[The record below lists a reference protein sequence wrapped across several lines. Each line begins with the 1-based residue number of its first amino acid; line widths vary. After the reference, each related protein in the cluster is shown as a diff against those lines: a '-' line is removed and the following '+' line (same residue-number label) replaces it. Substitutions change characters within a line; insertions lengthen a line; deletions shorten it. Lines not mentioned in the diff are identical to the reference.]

1 MNSITIVGRLGQD
14 PELRYTKDGK
24 GIVEFSVATTRK
36 IGDREETV
44 WHRCVAFGESGEHYV
59 SSFTKGKRVIV
70 IGRLS
75 TKEFE
80 KKDGTKGSRTE
91 IIVDEAGLSAR
102 FVNVFP
108 ENLDAVREIQH
119 KVGKQMP
126 QQQMFEGEEEPF

>member
-1 MNSITIVGRLGQD
+1 MNTITIVGRLGQD

-24 GIVEFSVATTRK
+24 SVVEFSVATTRK

-59 SSFTKGKRVIV
+59 SSFGKGKRVIV

-91 IIVDEAGLSAR
+91 IVVDEAGLSAR
-102 FVNVFP
+102 FINVFA
-108 ENLDAVREIQH
+108 ENLDAVRQVAD
-119 KVGKQMP
+119 KVGRQMP
-126 QQQMFEGEEEPF
+126 KQQMFEDEEEPF